1 MACNTDHYSRFHRE
15 REAQPLVMGGQAGGR
30 QAAGRRQAGGGQA
43 AGRRR
48 AGGRQAAGRRRAR
61 RHGGGRTGARAGWET
76 WLRLRLAHVRAVR
89 CSHVPPS
96 GEVLRGAF
104 AVHRLGCKEHKK
116 KGSES
121 SETGKGKLVCGYDTW
136 E

>member
-1 MACNTDHYSRFHRE
+1 MQHGPCRFHRE
-15 REAQPLVMGGQAGGR
+15 REAQPLVVGGR
-30 QAAGRRQAGGGQA
+30 AGGGQA
-43 AGRRR
+43 AG
-48 AGGRQAAGRRRAR
+48 ARRRAR
-61 RHGGGRTGARAGWET
+61 RPGGGRTGARAGWET

-121 SETGKGKLVCGYDTW
+121 SETGRGSSCVDTILGN
-136 E
+136 ERQ